1 MLDRQIT
8 RRHFLE
14 LLGIGIAATAIL
26 PGCAP
31 FASNSILANNA
42 QDFSNEVRDLASGA
56 FTLLWTSDTHYNQ
69 SDKRLARVP
78 EYFETVYQV
87 ADKLQPAALVVNGD
101 IVDGKDTLSVH
112 KTAVQTVRDKLSKCP
127 VPLIVV
133 RGNHDGNNYYT
144 ENVTHDYSLSEIVDT
159 AWLSQ
164 NLIQPVV
171 DAGCVFDSDNPE
183 SCYYYR
189 DFPEAKIR
197 MVVLDDIDIP
207 YMTLDDGT
215 LKYHALVD
223 FGFGARQ
230 VAWIANKALRFS
242 EAGWAVI
249 VAVHVNFNDDRIYGL
264 RAWGSVQSAHN
275 DRQVQT
281 LLQAF
286 TTNESGRVVN
296 TDSDFQTDVRYD
308 FSDNPSNEFICC
320 LNGHTHR
327 DQAVFTG
334 GILNLTLRAFAAS
347 DHGCFDAVVVDRSN
361 GIVHTRAFDAVSGVS
376 PNWDID
382 YRSGAGIP
390 EAFNYYYGNR
400 VINDASELSS

>member
-1 MLDRQIT
+1 M
-8 RRHFLE
+8 
-14 LLGIGIAATAIL
+14 
-26 PGCAP
+26 
-31 FASNSILANNA
+31 
-42 QDFSNEVRDLASGA
+42 
-56 FTLLWTSDTHYNQ
+56 
-69 SDKRLARVP
+69 
-78 EYFETVYQV
+78 
-87 ADKLQPAALVVNGD
+87 
-101 IVDGKDTLSVH
+101 
-112 KTAVQTVRDKLSKCP
+112 
-127 VPLIVV
+127 
-133 RGNHDGNNYYT
+133 
-144 ENVTHDYSLSEIVDT
+144 
-159 AWLSQ
+159 
-164 NLIQPVV
+164 V

-334 GILNLTLRAFAAS
+334 GILNLTLRAFAEI
-347 DHGCFDAVVVDRSN
+347 G
-361 GIVHTRAFDAVSGVS
+361 RAHV
-376 PNWDID
+376 
-382 YRSGAGIP
+382 
-390 EAFNYYYGNR
+390 
-400 VINDASELSS
+400 